1 MANTPENNFLKNQMV
16 KIYISKIRD
25 CLIIERRNKMYN
37 KQRITELI
45 AAQKK
50 LKLQIEL
57 HEMILALL
65 VRIDKD
71 NEDDR
76 NNQKT
81 N

>member
-25 CLIIERRNKMYN
+25 CLIVEKHNKMAN

-45 AAQKK
+45 SAQKK

-65 VRIDKD
+65 LRIDKD